1 MGLLLIPLLWYQ
13 KTMRRLPWKKLVFI
27 ALLFC
32 IVLVIKLFDL
42 ERFLSLSYLKASRE
56 NFSAFYSEHRLPVI
70 GAYAAAYIAATSLS
84 IPGAAALTLMGG
96 ALFGVVTGTIVVS
109 FASTAGATLACLVS
123 RFLLRDWV
131 QTRFGDKLSRI
142 NDGIAREGAF
152 YLFTLRLIPV
162 FPFWVINLLMGLTPM
177 PLYTFYWVSQ
187 VGMLCGTAVY
197 VNAGREL
204 AHIDSASGILSP
216 QLIFAFVLLGLFPLI
231 ARKLL
236 VRFKAIAVA
245 RH

>member
-1 MGLLLIPLLWYQ
+1 MERNVVKKAVLALILAGSIL
-13 KTMRRLPWKKLVFI
+13 I
-27 ALLFC
+27 ALLC
-32 IVLVIKLFDL
+32 NLD
-42 ERFLSLSYLKASRE
+42 RYLTLPYIKASQL
-56 NFSAFYSEHRLPVI
+56 RLQSLYTEQP
-70 GAYAAAYIAATSLS
+70 ALTIAGYMALYVVVTSLS
-84 IPGAAALTLMGG
+84 LPGAAVLTLLGG
-96 ALFGVVTGTIVVS
+96 ALFGFWTGTLVVS
-109 FASTAGATLACLVS
+109 FASSIGATIACSVS

-131 QTRFGDKLSRI
+131 ARKLGDKLKKVTE
-142 NDGIAREGAF
+142 GIGQEGAF

-162 FPFWVINLLMGLTPM
+162 FPFWVINLVMGLTPM